1 MANWT
6 ITATTIYCDSVE
18 DEVTLI
24 IKNDG
29 TVQCTGYSRYSKPT
43 GEIVSLMKIK
53 SKQAGKQLECEG
65 LECSRITQYFDKL
78 MAEEG
83 GESRRGIG
91 SE

>member
-24 IKNDG
+24 VNRDG
-29 TVQCTGYSRYSKPT
+29 QVQCTGYKRYYNPT
-43 GEIVSLMKIK
+43 RETARLMKTK
-53 SKQAGKQLECEG
+53 SKQAGKQLACEG
-65 LECSRITQYFDKL
+65 LGCYRVTQYRNKL

-83 GESRRGIG
+83 GETGRSAGG
-91 SE
+91 E